1 MLTGHA
7 DALMTGETPRSSME
21 IMLRSLPP
29 RHREI
34 IVATYFQ
41 GRTTREAARALGLA
55 PATANARLYQAMRGL
70 SRMVAAYRRDHTVPC
85 PADASDEF
93 ATAHR

>member
-7 DALMTGETPRSSME
+7 GPLMAGETPRSPVE

-34 IVATYFQ
+34 LVATYFQ
-41 GRTTREAARALGLA
+41 GRTTREAARELGLA
-55 PATANARLYQAMRGL
+55 PAAANARLYQAMRGL
-70 SRMVAAYRRDHTVPC
+70 SRMVAAYHRDHGVPS
-85 PADASDEF
+85 PAGAPDGLA
-93 ATAHR
+93 AARR